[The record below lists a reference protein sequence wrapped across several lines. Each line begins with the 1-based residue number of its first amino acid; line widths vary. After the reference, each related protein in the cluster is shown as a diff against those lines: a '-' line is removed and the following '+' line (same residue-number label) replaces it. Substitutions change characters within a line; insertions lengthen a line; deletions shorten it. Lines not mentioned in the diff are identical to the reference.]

1 MLFGQD
7 IGVYES
13 VEEPKLIHHGAKIMS
28 SAREIKVIAKW
39 TDQGW
44 GNTKSKSFWVRYQIR
59 TQVEIGQLSGL
70 K

>member
-13 VEEPKLIHHGAKIMS
+13 MVEPKLIHHGAKIMS

-39 TDQGW
+39 TD
-44 GNTKSKSFWVRYQIR
+44 RYLGG
-59 TQVEIGQLSGL
+59 GQ
-70 K
+70 